1 MLDIQKIIDYDKE
14 ILLALNGSDSLFWD
28 RFMWIYTGKL
38 IWIPLAAVL
47 LYIIFKNKGIKT
59 LVLTIIMIGLVVAI
73 ADQVSSSFF
82 KPYFQRFRPTQDP
95 ELMYL
100 IDIVNGYRGGRYGF
114 VSSHAANSFGILT
127 FVTLLIKSKELSY
140 ALFTW
145 AIINCFSRIYL
156 GVHYLGDIIGGIL
169 LGVAAGLIVY
179 FLYSKIN
186 KKYFKENKY
195 YYSANYSKSGYLL
208 SDVNIIITV
217 LFTSFFFV
225 LFIGMFLMI

>member
-1 MLDIQKIIDYDKE
+1 MFDIQKIIDYDKE

-28 RFMWIYTGKL
+28 RFMWIYTGML
-38 IWIPLAAVL
+38 IWIPLAIAL

-59 LVLTIIMIGLVVAI
+59 LLLVIVMIGLVVAI

-127 FVTLLIKSKELSY
+127 FVTLLIRSRELTY

-169 LGVAAGLIVY
+169 LGVVAGLIVY

-195 YYSANYSKSGYLL
+195 YYSGSYSKGGYLL
-208 SDVNIIITV
+208 SDVNAIITV
-217 LFTSFFFV
+217 LFTSFFLV
-225 LFIGMFLMI
+225 LFIGMFLLI